1 MCECVLSSSNNV
13 ESLDRPF
20 FIFGFIAYSTVPMTQ
35 FWELCAIANN
45 LVRKSSRVTEQLWRL
60 KLEERDTVESEIA
73 RKRLESFRGLNAND
87 YFFVNKSLVVSVLG
101 SLVTYL
107 IVLVQFKFTDVT
119 AAAAAGSR
127 VGQ

>member
-1 MCECVLSSSNNV
+1 
-13 ESLDRPF
+13 
-20 FIFGFIAYSTVPMTQ
+20 MTQ